1 MSPHSGPPCCLA
13 CRPLLQEVDI
23 GEWFYN
29 NSALPSAPGD
39 PMPLAPV
46 NDNFTA
52 GAVDANGNPANVFS

>member
-1 MSPHSGPPCCLA
+1 M
-13 CRPLLQEVDI
+13 
-23 GEWFYN
+23 GEWFYD

-52 GAVDANGNPANVFS
+52 GAVDADGNPANVFS